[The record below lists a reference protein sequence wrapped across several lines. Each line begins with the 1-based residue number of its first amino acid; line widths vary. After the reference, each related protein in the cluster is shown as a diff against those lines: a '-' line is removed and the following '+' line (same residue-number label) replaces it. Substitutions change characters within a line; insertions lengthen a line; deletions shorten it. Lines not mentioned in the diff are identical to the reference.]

1 VGADERAVLAA
12 AGRPRAY
19 HRGERV
25 FLEGD
30 RSDAVFLVVEGHA
43 RVFTTTMEGNE
54 VTLSVRGPG
63 DLIGEMSALDPGS
76 RRSASVVALDP
87 LRCRV
92 IPSTELQAVLD
103 RRPRVALALLRLII
117 GRLREADRRRTE
129 FGSYD
134 ATRRLARILVE
145 TADDIDAAGAATS
158 GAAGAA
164 STAASTAGGRHA
176 GAGAASR
183 SAQGASIS
191 LALSQRELAGLIG
204 ASRESVARA
213 LAELRRRDLIATGR
227 RTITIRDAEA
237 LRTYAS

>member
-1 VGADERAVLAA
+1 MAETHAIGGFLSLLGPDERRAIGAV
-12 AGRPRAY
+12 GRPRAY
-19 HRGERV
+19 RRGDLL

-30 RSDAVFLVVEGHA
+30 RGDAVYLVVAGQA
-43 RVFTTTMEGNE
+43 RVFTATAEGNE

-76 RRSASVVALDP
+76 LRSASVVALDP

-92 IPSTELQAVLD
+92 ISSTELQTFLEAQPRAAV
-103 RRPRVALALLRLII
+103 ALLRLLI

-134 ATRRLARILVE
+134 ATRRLARILIE
-145 TADDIDAAGAATS
+145 AADE
-158 GAAGAA
+158 A
-164 STAASTAGGRHA
+164 STTLAREQGL
-176 GAGAASR
+176 SR
-183 SAQGASIS
+183 SGSAVG

-213 LAELRRRDLIATGR
+213 LAELRRRNLVDTGR
-227 RTITIRDAEA
+227 RAITIRDPVA
-237 LRTYAS
+237 LRRYAG

>member
-158 GAAGAA
+158 GAA

>member
-1 VGADERAVLAA
+1 MLRPVTGDHALGGFLSRLGADERAAVTA
-12 AGRPRAY
+12 AGRRRTY
-19 HRGERV
+19 HRGDRL

-30 RSDAVFLVVEGHA
+30 RSDAVYLVVEGRA
-43 RVFTTTMEGNE
+43 RVLTTTAEGNE

-76 RRSASVVALDP
+76 LRSASVVALDL
-87 LRCRV
+87 LRCQV
-92 IPSTELQAVLD
+92 ISAAELQAFLD
-103 RRPRVALALLRLII
+103 AHPRAALALLRLMI

-145 TADDIDAAGAATS
+145 TADEVGPAPGPP
-158 GAAGAA
+158 
-164 STAASTAGGRHA
+164 
-176 GAGAASR
+176 
-183 SAQGASIS
+183 IS

-213 LAELRRRDLIATGR
+213 LAELRRRDLITTGR
-227 RTITIRDAEA
+227 RAITIRDAAA
-237 LRTYAS
+237 LRLYAS